1 MRMATSTQLPIPPEN
16 LYAAFCGEINDGS
29 VKRIVANLTG
39 ATFNNQNVHLL
50 FQSSGGCVGD
60 GVCLYNFFR
69 SLPIELT
76 IYNVGSVYSAG
87 VLAYLGGKR
96 RVTSKRA
103 MFMVHR
109 VMTNPGR
116 TPAMAMKGIAKS
128 LILEDERVESICEK
142 VSPSR
147 QTKNG
152 LTWTSM
158 TFSFLERKRWILV
171 LRMKLEST
179 RLQRTLAFGI
189 SLTFPQP
196 PKKLMLLI
204 DD

>member
-1 MRMATSTQLPIPPEN
+1 MATSTQLPIPPEN

-128 LILEDERVESICEK
+128 LILEDERVESILRESITLPADEEWSNLDK
-142 VSPSR
+142 YDFFFSGEEAVDIGLAHEIGEYSPPANAR
-147 QTKNG
+147 IWHFVD
-152 LTWTSM
+152 L
-158 TFSFLERKRWILV
+158 
-171 LRMKLEST
+171 
-179 RLQRTLAFGI
+179 
-189 SLTFPQP
+189 PQP
-196 PKKLMLLI
+196 PKS
-204 DD
+204 